1 MNTTI
6 LPTPPTSGAIV
17 TGGYDNGYGLSE
29 LITNNNIAETS
40 REILAALG
48 TGNASI
54 IANAGVHSV
63 AALNATN
70 LASVSNLKATGDASV
85 AGIKTTTDGI
95 TSVNKNVYDGVVSSL
110 NATSLSAV
118 ATQKAISDS
127 ALANALTA
135 GETRELINTTAYA
148 TALGLKDNGFAIRE
162 EGCKTREEV
171 IKGNAVLALQACKD
185 NAELAK
191 QIAEICC
198 CVERDGNITRSL
210 VLAENTKRLESE
222 LQEARLKAAICG
234 LGRCST
240 GNGNNGNNG
249 NS

>member
-17 TGGYDNGYGLSE
+17 TGGYDAGYGLAE

-40 REILAALG
+40 REILAAIG
-48 TGNASI
+48 TGNSSI
-54 IANAGVHSV
+54 ISNIGVNSV

-85 AGIKTTTDGI
+85 AALKATGDGVV
-95 TSVNKNVYDGVVSSL
+95 SVNKSVYDGVVANM
-110 NATSLSAV
+110 NATNLTSI
-118 ATQKAISDS
+118 ATQKAISDA
-127 ALANALTA
+127 ALAAALSA
-135 GETRELINTTAYA
+135 GEVRELINKTAYD
-148 TALGLKDNGFAIRE
+148 GLVAAKDNGFAIRE

-198 CVERDGNITRSL
+198 CVDKSAAETRAL
-210 VLAENTKRLESE
+210 ILAEGAKRLESE
-222 LQEARLKAAICG
+222 NANLRMELLLKN
-234 LGRCST
+234 SKP
-240 GNGNNGNNG
+240 G